1 MVMTYFEISK
11 LYLATIQHACTYALM
26 HTYTQQP
33 DNSTWSVMYAALL
46 NVYPVTGLTGT
57 K

>member
-26 HTYTQQP
+26 YTYTQQP

-46 NVYPVTGLTGT
+46 NVCPVTGLTGT